1 MKKFLKWTGIV
12 ILSLVLII
20 LLAAWYF
27 SSSFNNKFEK
37 VYTLAPAAVAIP
49 TDSASIARGKVL
61 AVGCQG
67 CHDKDLGGMVFF
79 DDPNIGVLPSSNLT
93 RAAGSETEGYTDE
106 DFVRAI
112 RHALNKK
119 GNPLM
124 IMPSEAIGELSD
136 QDLGC
141 LIAYLKSL
149 PPIDRKFEK
158 RHFTFMSQ
166 VMAGA
171 GMFGNLFPYD
181 IIDHGKRK
189 NLIAPPIGNS
199 PEYGEYIVRSHS
211 CKSCHG
217 ANFGGGKSP
226 DPVSP
231 PVPNI
236 SKSGNAGKWTKDQFI
251 AFFKTGKT
259 PDGRLPN
266 PKFMP
271 WEGLGALS
279 DVEIESVY
287 NYIHSL
293 PPAVAD
299 NSQTATKSN

>member
-12 ILSLVLII
+12 LLSLVLIVLI
-20 LLAAWYF
+20 SAWALAKK
-27 SSSFNNKFEK
+27 FNSKFEK
-37 VYTLAPAAVAIP
+37 VYSQTPAPVAIP
-49 TDSASIARGKVL
+49 ADSASIERGKLL

-67 CHDKDLGGMVFF
+67 CHDKDLAGKVFF

-106 DFVRAI
+106 DFVRAL

-124 IMPSEAIGELSD
+124 VMPSESIGELSD

-149 PPIDRKFEK
+149 PPVDRKFDK
-158 RHFTFMSQ
+158 RGFTFLSQ

-181 IIDHGKRK
+181 IIAHDKRK
-189 NLIAPPIGNS
+189 NMTAPPISNS
-199 PEYGEYIVRSHS
+199 PEYGEYMVRAHG
-211 CKSCHG
+211 CNSCHK

-236 SKSGNAGKWTKDQFI
+236 SKSGNAGTWTKEQFI
-251 AFFKTGKT
+251 SFFRTGKT

-266 PKFMP
+266 PTFMP
-271 WEGLGALS
+271 WEGLGALPE
-279 DVEIESVY
+279 VEIESVY
-287 NYIHSL
+287 NYIQSL
-293 PPAVAD
+293 PPANPAGI
-299 NSQTATKSN
+299 

>member
-12 ILSLVLII
+12 LFSLVLLI
-20 LLAAWYF
+20 ACSAWYF

-49 TDSASIARGKVL
+49 TDSASIARGQML
-61 AVGCQG
+61 AVGCAG
-67 CHDKDLGGMVFF
+67 CHGNDLGGKVFF

-93 RAAGSETEGYTDE
+93 RAVGSETEGYTDE
-106 DFVRAI
+106 DFVRAL

-124 IMPSEAIGELSD
+124 IMPSESIGELSD

-171 GMFGNLFPYD
+171 GLFGNLFPYD
-181 IIDHGKRK
+181 IIEHDKRK
-189 NLIAPPIGNS
+189 NLTSPPIGNS
-199 PEYGEYIVRSHS
+199 PEYGEYIVRTHG
-211 CKSCHG
+211 CKGCH
-217 ANFGGGKSP
+217 APNLGGGKSP

-231 PVPNI
+231 PVPDI
-236 SKSGNAGKWTKDQFI
+236 SKGSNSGKWTKDQFI

-259 PDGRLPN
+259 PDGRLLN
-266 PKFMP
+266 PHFMP

-279 DVEIESVY
+279 EEEIESVF
-287 NYIHSL
+287 NYIHTL

-299 NSQTATKSN
+299 ASTDSN